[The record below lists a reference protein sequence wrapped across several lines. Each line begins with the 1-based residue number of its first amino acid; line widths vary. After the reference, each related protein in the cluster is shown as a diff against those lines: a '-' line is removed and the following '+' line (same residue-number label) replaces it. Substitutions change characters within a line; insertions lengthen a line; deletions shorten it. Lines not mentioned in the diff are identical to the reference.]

1 MKINIEIEVKDEELK
16 NFLQSTM
23 HEFGWAIFKKVS
35 EK

>member
-1 MKINIEIEVKDEELK
+1 MKIKIEITVDDEDLK
-16 NFLQSTM
+16 NFLQSTI

>member
-1 MKINIEIEVKDEELK
+1 MKINIEITIEDEEVKKLLK
-16 NFLQSTM
+16 EMM

>member
-1 MKINIEIEVKDEELK
+1 MKVNIEITIEDEELK
-16 NFLQSTM
+16 KFLQNMM

>member
-1 MKINIEIEVKDEELK
+1 MKINIEISIDDEDLK
-16 NFLQSTM
+16 KFLQNTI

>member
-16 NFLQSTM
+16 KLLKEMM

-35 EK
+35 QK

>member
-1 MKINIEIEVKDEELK
+1 MKIKIEITVDDEDLK
-16 NFLQSTM
+16 NFLQNTI